1 MQQFID
7 KLIGRLEEEKS
18 LVPYNRILDT
28 IEEKPKEVGQIM
40 TYQRVIEIINQLAE
54 EYKPRTNADK
64 VRAMNDEEL
73 AEFLEQFEACSNCE
87 YEDGVRCT
95 LENPCVHAFASA
107 MIFKWLQ
114 SETKEGD

>member
-7 KLIGRLEEEKS
+7 KLISRLEEYFDKS
-18 LVPYNRILDT
+18 GLD
-28 IEEKPKEVGQIM
+28 KGKKETMRNIV
-40 TYQRVIEIINQLAE
+40 NQLAE

>member
-1 MQQFID
+1 M
-7 KLIGRLEEEKS
+7 
-18 LVPYNRILDT
+18 
-28 IEEKPKEVGQIM
+28 
-40 TYQRVIEIINQLAE
+40 
-54 EYKPRTNADK
+54 TNAD
-64 VRAMNDEEL
+64 RIRNLTDEEL

-114 SETKEGD
+114 SEVEEGD